1 MKKRLSITANSP
13 GGLTPI
19 SDVKRE
25 GSALLGNNGEFN
37 AHDKKE
43 LMSVISSMIDVASKG
58 NKVVTD
64 SNAVKAED
72 TAKAHREMLTAA
84 FDSKEELTALGNV
97 IAEELTQT
105 ANRDGFMRRFL
116 LYQNLEQGQFPTTRL
131 QTKNVTASI
140 ASGPVQTNT
149 QFVRDH
155 EFFPAEWYINARP
168 FVEQKDIMR
177 ATGDVLE
184 EKYVDALEAIMVQ
197 EDRTWKRMADDL
209 VGLDNPHVNISGA
222 LTPATFATLVN
233 YVQSWGVHATT
244 ALIASDI
251 WTDIVSLEAWSTTI
265 DPVTQ
270 HELFLSGQL
279 GTIHG
284 MAMLSDHFR
293 HPQHKVLNSGDIYIV
308 GAPEQHGQYTDRGG
322 VESQPVDMVQERVP
336 GRGWHLTELM
346 SMIVVNSRSIARGKR
361 TF

>member
-1 MKKRLSITANSP
+1 MKKRLNITANAP
-13 GGLTPI
+13 GVVTPI
-19 SDVKRE
+19 SDVSRG

-37 AHDKKE
+37 ADNKKE
-43 LMSVISSMIDVASKG
+43 LMDVLSGMVELATSK
-58 NKVVTD
+58 KVVTD
-64 SNAVKAED
+64 NEATKVEEK
-72 TAKAHREMLTAA
+72 TQAHREMLTAA

-97 IAEELTQT
+97 MAEELTMT

-116 LYQNLEQGQFPTTRL
+116 KYQNLEQGQIPTTRL
-131 QTKNVTASI
+131 LTKFVTASI
-140 ASGPVQTNT
+140 ASGPSQTNT
-149 QFVRDH
+149 QFVRDF
-155 EFFPAEWYINARP
+155 EYFPPEWYINARP

-209 VGLDNPHVNISGA
+209 VGLDNPHVNISSA
-222 LTPATFATLVN
+222 LTPATFAALVN
-233 YVQSWGVHATT
+233 YVHRWGVHAST

-251 WTDIVSLEAWSTTI
+251 WQDIVSLEAWSTTI

-270 HELFLSGQL
+270 HELFLTGQL
-279 GTIHG
+279 GTVHG
-284 MAMLSDHFR
+284 MQIVSDHFR
-293 HPQHKVLNSGDIYIV
+293 HPQHKVIDSGDIYIV
-308 GAPEQHGQYTDRGG
+308 GVPEQHGQYTDRGG
-322 VESQPVDMVQERVP
+322 VESMPVDMVHERTP

>member
-1 MKKRLSITANSP
+1 MKKRLDITASSP
-13 GGLTPI
+13 GAVTPI
-19 SDVKRE
+19 SEVKRG

-37 AHDKKE
+37 AHNKKE
-43 LMSVISSMIDVASKG
+43 LLDVLSGVIDLANQG

-64 SNAVKAED
+64 SDAVQREKA
-72 TAKAHREMLTAA
+72 AVAHREMLTAA

-97 IAEELTQT
+97 MAEELTQT

-116 LYQNLEQGQFPTTRL
+116 KYQNLEQGQIPTTRL
-131 QTKNVTASI
+131 MTKNVTASI
-140 ASGPVQTNT
+140 ATGPVQTNT

-197 EDRTWKRMADDL
+197 EDRTWKRMTDDL
-209 VGLDNPHVNISGA
+209 VGLDNPHTNISGA
-222 LTPATFATLVN
+222 LTPSTFAALVN
-233 YVQSWGVHATT
+233 YVHRWGVHATT
-244 ALIASDI
+244 ALVASDI
-251 WTDIVSLEAWSTTI
+251 WQDIVGLEAWSTTI
-265 DPVTQ
+265 DPVSQ
-270 HELFLSGQL
+270 HELLLTGQL

-293 HPQHKVLNSGDIYIV
+293 HPQHKVLNSGDIYII
-308 GAPEQHGQYTDRGG
+308 GTPEQHGQYTDRGG
-322 VESQPVDMVQERVP
+322 VESQPVDMVQERTP
-336 GRGWHLTELM
+336 GRGWHLSELM
-346 SMIVVNSRSIARGKR
+346 SMIVVNSRSIARAKR
-361 TF
+361 SF